1 MCTRSIEDGFN
12 GHRPYCDSTMRVKRE
27 RQKVNFNFWSD
38 LHLIGS
44 QAVIKIYVI
53 IKIYWPRSMCSQFN
67 SIWILLLCVV
77 LSHNHHKL
85 SIRCPELQK
94 RLLLL
99 LLLCCVHRFS
109 SCSSK
114 SNRSL
119 PKCFFLLRVYQI
131 LFMTSLEFIPFWYLV
146 CDKRWWWISYFVQR
160 RQHHFY
166 LVFSVSPH
174 HNSLFLFTSM
184 VRWGICHVVIDICFK
199 EIIKM
204 IWYHRIELPS
214 AAIVARIRSIW
225 NTIFFSIDPFDSSL
239 LLVLS
244 FSKCSSCR

>member
-1 MCTRSIEDGFN
+1 MPRTAKAFIVIVIAVLCPSLQF
-12 GHRPYCDSTMRVKRE
+12 MQQ
-27 RQKVNFNFWSD
+27 QKQPV
-38 LHLIGS
+38 
-44 QAVIKIYVI
+44 AV
-53 IKIYWPRSMCSQFN
+53 WM
-67 SIWILLLCVV
+67 
-77 LSHNHHKL
+77 
-85 SIRCPELQK
+85 
-94 RLLLL
+94 
-99 LLLCCVHRFS
+99 
-109 SCSSK
+109 
-114 SNRSL
+114 
-119 PKCFFLLRVYQI
+119 CFFLLRVYQI

-146 CDKRWWWISYFVQR
+146 CDKKWWWISYFVQR

-174 HNSLFLFTSM
+174 HNSFLFTSM

>member
-1 MCTRSIEDGFN
+1 MVSMAIAPTVTQLWVYGDAFQE
-12 GHRPYCDSTMRVKRE
+12 RE

-109 SCSSK
+109 SCSSE

-119 PKCFFLLRVYQI
+119 PKCFFFASSISNSFYD
-131 LFMTSLEFIPFWYLV
+131 FIRIYT
-146 CDKRWWWISYFVQR
+146 
-160 RQHHFY
+160 
-166 LVFSVSPH
+166 VF
-174 HNSLFLFTSM
+174 
-184 VRWGICHVVIDICFK
+184 
-199 EIIKM
+199 
-204 IWYHRIELPS
+204 
-214 AAIVARIRSIW
+214 
-225 NTIFFSIDPFDSSL
+225 IFGM
-239 LLVLS
+239 
-244 FSKCSSCR
+244 R